1 MQIFFSA
8 AATPQSAGSIAKAID
23 LIDEEPFWRT
33 RIWEN
38 IIHFRNGLE
47 GIGID
52 FGKSNS
58 AIFPIMIR
66 DNERAMKIA
75 DFLYQNGVFV
85 NPILY
90 PAVPKKQSRLRMSVL
105 AVHTIEQLDK
115 TLNLLE
121 WAFRRH

>member
-1 MQIFFSA
+1 LPRVKKA
-8 AATPQSAGSIAKAID
+8 AM
-23 LIDEEPFWRT
+23 E
-33 RIWEN
+33 
-38 IIHFRNGLE
+38 
-47 GIGID
+47 
-52 FGKSNS
+52 
-58 AIFPIMIR
+58 
-66 DNERAMKIA
+66 IA